1 VNAVYRQLWDAMRRD
16 PSGYSSK
23 DREHVQQYLTRAREF
38 IDNLNQ
44 RRKTLKLIIEAVAA
58 EQGRFLEE
66 GTHALKPL
74 TRLSVAHRLGLHES
88 TVGRAVTG
96 KYALIPA
103 GDVIPCDMFFDASLS
118 VKEVIKDLLAE
129 ENPRKPYSDEQISIE
144 LSKRG
149 IQIAR
154 RTVTKYRE
162 ALKVPPAAQ
171 RRRYD
176 T

>member
-1 VNAVYRQLWDAMRRD
+1 M
-16 PSGYSSK
+16 
-23 DREHVQQYLTRAREF
+23 
-38 IDNLNQ
+38 
-44 RRKTLKLIIEAVAA
+44 
-58 EQGRFLEE
+58 
-66 GTHALKPL
+66 
-74 TRLSVAHRLGLHES
+74 LSFH
-88 TVGRAVTG
+88 
-96 KYALIPA
+96 P

-129 ENPRKPYSDEQISIE
+129 ENHRKPYSDEQISME